1 MAEARRPI
9 ILSLT
14 TMHDSGMRLLRAAG
28 ELRLATATDPATLR
42 REIVGADALIIRTG
56 GRVDGPLMDAGAPGL
71 KVVGR
76 HGVGYDAIDVPA
88 ATARGVQV
96 VYTPG
101 ANTQSVSEHVFM
113 MMIGLSKHFT
123 RMQAAVNAFDY
134 HARIRHTGR
143 DLFGRTLGII
153 GFGRIGRRVGIM
165 ARAAFH
171 MTVLYNDIVAA
182 PAEVEDAAGARRV
195 SFEEVLRASEYV
207 TLHVPLD
214 ASTRGMID
222 ARAVGLM
229 RPDAVLINACRG
241 PVVVE
246 AAVAAALEAGKLW
259 GYAAD
264 VFEEEPPRPGHPLI
278 GRPDVMLTPH
288 SAAQTV
294 EGLTNMATW
303 IAQDVLAVLRG
314 DLPRNPV
321 NDPVEVEAVRHKR
334 GLPPL
339 YESPTGI

>member
-1 MAEARRPI
+1 MAQSQRPV

-14 TMHDSGMRLLRAAG
+14 DMHESGMRQLREAG
-28 ELRLATATDPATLR
+28 ELRMASATDPATLR
-42 REIVGADALIIRTG
+42 REVADAEALIIRTG
-56 GRVDGPLMDAGAPGL
+56 GVVDAAVMNSGPRL

-88 ATARGVQV
+88 ATERGIQV

-101 ANTQSVSEHVFM
+101 ANTESVAEHVFA
-113 MMIGLSKHFT
+113 MMIGVSKHFT
-123 RMQAAVNAFDY
+123 RMTAAVAAYDY
-134 HARIRHTGR
+134 HGRVRYTGR

-153 GFGRIGRRVGIM
+153 GFGRIGRRVGVM
-165 ARAAFH
+165 ARAAFN
-171 MTVLYNDIVAA
+171 MTVLYNDIIPA
-182 PAEVEDAAGARRV
+182 PPEVEAEAGARRV
-195 SFEEVLRASEYV
+195 SFEEVLRSCEYV

-222 ARAVGLM
+222 RRSLALM
-229 RPDAVLINACRG
+229 RPDAILVNACRG

-246 AAVAAALEAGKLW
+246 KDVAEALEAGKLW

-264 VFEEEPPRPGHPLI
+264 VFEDEPFRPGHPLI
-278 GRPDVMLTPH
+278 GRDDVFLTPH

-294 EGLTNMATW
+294 EGLTNMANW
-303 IAQDVLAVLRG
+303 VAQDILAVLRG
-314 DLPRNPV
+314 DYPRNPV
-321 NDPVEVEAVRHKR
+321 NDPAQVEASRRRR

-339 YESPTGI
+339 YEAPSGV